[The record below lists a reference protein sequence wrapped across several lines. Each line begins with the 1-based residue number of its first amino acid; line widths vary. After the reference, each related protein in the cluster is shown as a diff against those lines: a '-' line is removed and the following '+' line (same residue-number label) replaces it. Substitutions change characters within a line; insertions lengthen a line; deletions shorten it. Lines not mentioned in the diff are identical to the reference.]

1 MKTYTEL
8 KRNMSEASVGWRRV
22 HRPDMVFQNNIY
34 GSADGLVSITGEA
47 EEDGMFWGKVEIAIH
62 NQVKKGD
69 VFLYKYDDLWLGT
82 EAKWKDWNL
91 EGLQDY
97 IMGGVK
103 HKKVDTINTHPV
115 EEMYEIFEKTLNDD
129 EVSALIAKAHRGAT
143 AIKTDS
149 ERSKEEREQAAD
161 VLDWIEGVA
170 KTWKSKKSLHP
181 AAVVGLMRV
190 VSGTQSSNP
199 AGWGFRT
206 IGWKSRGDGKVPAD
220 FTNELTEQNLWPRSG
235 YADFAGTGPVLLDE
249 GRGMSAAAI
258 KVAALATKR
267 WIIAKGREEKYSSQI
282 NGLAALQLLTIASM
296 DEGKSFMSKALAVSG
311 FFKE

>member
-8 KRNMSEASVGWRRV
+8 KREHRLYEQERWCVVRRIEDV
-22 HRPDMVFQNNIY
+22 QDGDIRGTV
-34 GSADGLVSITGEA
+34 DGLVRIQKQNTETGE
-47 EEDGMFWGKVEIAIH
+47 FWA
-62 NQVKKGD
+62 QVLEPTHSEVRKGD
-69 VFLYKYDDLWLGT
+69 VFLYPYT
-82 EAKWKDWNL
+82 ELFVGHSKLFKDWDL
-91 EGLQDY
+91 SGLRDD
-97 IMGGVK
+97 ILDTAK
-103 HKKVDTINTHPV
+103 HKNTDKINTHPV

-129 EVSALIAKAHRGAT
+129 EISALIAKAHRGAT
-143 AIKTDS
+143 AIKTDG
-149 ERSKEEREQAAD
+149 ERSKVEREQAAD
-161 VLDWIEGVA
+161 VLDWIKDVA
-170 KTWKSKKSLHP
+170 KTWKREKSLHP
-181 AAVVGLMRV
+181 NSVTALFRV
-190 VSGTQSSNP
+190 VAGTQSSNP

-220 FTNELTEQNLWPRSG
+220 FTNELTEQI
-235 YADFAGTGPVLLDE
+235 LLDE

>member
-8 KRNMSEASVGWRRV
+8 KRNMSEASVGWKRV
-22 HRPDMVFQNNIY
+22 QRPDLVLQNNIY

-91 EGLQDY
+91 EGLAAH

-129 EVSALIAKAHRGAT
+129 EIEALITKADDGAR
-143 AIKTDS
+143 AIKNDGK
-149 ERSKEEREQAAD
+149 RSKEEREQAED
-161 VLDWIEGVA
+161 VLDWIEDVV
-170 KTWKSKKSLHP
+170 KTWDRKKSLHP
-181 AAVVGLMRV
+181 NTVTALMRIV
-190 VSGTQSSNP
+190 AGTQSGKW
-199 AGWGFRT
+199 GWNAIGF
-206 IGWKSRGDGKVPAD
+206 KSSPDGEVPAN
-220 FTNELTEQNLWPRSG
+220 FRNEEDGLR
-235 YADFAGTGPVLLDE
+235 VIDE
-249 GRGMSAAAI
+249 GRGMTDAMI

-267 WIIAKGREEKYSSQI
+267 WIIAKGREGKVSSQL
-282 NGLAALQLLTIASM
+282 NGIAALQLLTIAATDKGESI
-296 DEGKSFMSKALAVSG
+296 MSKALATSG
-311 FFKE
+311 LFKGGK

>member
-47 EEDGMFWGKVEIAIH
+47 EEDGTFWGKVEIAIH

-91 EGLQDY
+91 EGLADY

-143 AIKTDS
+143 AIKTDG

-161 VLDWIEGVA
+161 VLDWIKDVA
-170 KTWKSKKSLHP
+170 KTWKREKSLHP
-181 AAVVGLMRV
+181 NTVTALMRV
-190 VSGTQSSNP
+190 VAGTQSSNP

-220 FTNELTEQNLWPRSG
+220 FTNELTEQI
-235 YADFAGTGPVLLDE
+235 LLDE
-249 GRGMSAAAI
+249 GRGMSDTVI

-267 WIIAKGREEKYSSQI
+267 WIIAKGREGKVSSQI
-282 NGLAALQLLTIASM
+282 NGLAALILLTLAATDKGESI
-296 DEGKSFMSKALAVSG
+296 MSKALATSG